1 MPPAVND
8 RAKIG
13 IAAERGVAVML
24 FALVVSPVFYFS
36 LFFFLSFIFMCTADV
51 CALPA
56 HATQHSQRC
65 ARACGR
71 AFLCGCIFHGDQ
83 RGPIGGRLG

>member
-24 FALVVSPVFYFS
+24 FAVLGKCVPLVRSCVLAYVR
-36 LFFFLSFIFMCTADV
+36 T
-51 CALPA
+51 
-56 HATQHSQRC
+56 
-65 ARACGR
+65 
-71 AFLCGCIFHGDQ
+71 AFLGTQERRNAKFFKGTQ
-83 RGPIGGRLG
+83 VRGTHHPKF